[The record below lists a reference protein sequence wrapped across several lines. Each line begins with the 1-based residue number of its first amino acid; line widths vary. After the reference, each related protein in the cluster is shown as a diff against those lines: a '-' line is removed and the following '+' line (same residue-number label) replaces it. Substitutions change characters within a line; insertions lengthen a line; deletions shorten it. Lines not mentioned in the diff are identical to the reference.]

1 MTIQEKRD
9 LIKANKDAA
18 VAALNAYLDQIY
30 NLTDTFFDEE
40 GKRLA
45 VLSPDQKLEDFITS
59 TRSDAARYEKV
70 REKVSKND
78 FNLSLLE
85 INEVGLAFL
94 YVLIVWEKQINNLR
108 AASDQAKTIFNSLVD
123 KESKSIDFSSQT

>member
-1 MTIQEKRD
+1 MNIEEKRN

-18 VAALNAYLDQIY
+18 VVALNAYLDQIY

-45 VLSPDQKLEDFITS
+45 VLTPDPKLENFIAS

-70 REKVSKND
+70 REKLVKND

-94 YVLIVWEKQINNLR
+94 FVLIVWEKQINNLR

-123 KESKSIDFSSQT
+123 KESKNIDFSN